1 MRDVCRSP
9 VLADLSNS
17 SIFLDVT
24 VAKDPPGETRSKTK
38 KKKKKKKE
46 EEEEEDTIFEEE
58 KCKDVGS
65 MSGDFTCRRHEV
77 Y

>member
-38 KKKKKKKE
+38 EEKKKKK
-46 EEEEEDTIFEEE
+46 EEEDTIFEEK
-58 KCKDVGS
+58 KCKDVGG